1 MPKKSATEVTLDV
14 ICREIKE
21 LKEGQ
26 KELRADINRGK
37 GAIWLLLVISG
48 MVAGFLG
55 YFRKLILEYPVS
67 CTICLVWQFILTKK
81 WNGLM
86 FNNPFKLPTYSEW
99 KESVEKINAD
109 VMKFWKDWF
118 NDIKKTLDK

>member
-26 KELRADINRGK
+26 KELREDINRGK

-48 MVAGFLG
+48 MVVGFLG
-55 YFRKLILEYPVS
+55 YFK
-67 CTICLVWQFILTKK
+67 
-81 WNGLM
+81 N
-86 FNNPFKLPTYSEW
+86 
-99 KESVEKINAD
+99 
-109 VMKFWKDWF
+109 
-118 NDIKKTLDK
+118 

>member
-37 GAIWLLLVISG
+37 GAIWLLLVNSG
-48 MVAGFLG
+48 MVVGFLG
-55 YFRKLILEYPVS
+55 YFK
-67 CTICLVWQFILTKK
+67 
-81 WNGLM
+81 N
-86 FNNPFKLPTYSEW
+86 
-99 KESVEKINAD
+99 
-109 VMKFWKDWF
+109 
-118 NDIKKTLDK
+118 

>member
-1 MPKKSATEVTLDV
+1 MAKKSATEVTLDV

-48 MVAGFLG
+48 MVVGFLG
-55 YFRKLILEYPVS
+55 YFR
-67 CTICLVWQFILTKK
+67 
-81 WNGLM
+81 N
-86 FNNPFKLPTYSEW
+86 
-99 KESVEKINAD
+99 
-109 VMKFWKDWF
+109 
-118 NDIKKTLDK
+118 

>member
-1 MPKKSATEVTLDV
+1 MSKKSATEVTLDV

-48 MVAGFLG
+48 MVTGFLG
-55 YFRKLILEYPVS
+55 YFK
-67 CTICLVWQFILTKK
+67 
-81 WNGLM
+81 N
-86 FNNPFKLPTYSEW
+86 
-99 KESVEKINAD
+99 
-109 VMKFWKDWF
+109 
-118 NDIKKTLDK
+118 

>member
-1 MPKKSATEVTLDV
+1 MAKKSATEVTLDV

-48 MVAGFLG
+48 MVTGFLG
-55 YFRKLILEYPVS
+55 YFK
-67 CTICLVWQFILTKK
+67 
-81 WNGLM
+81 N
-86 FNNPFKLPTYSEW
+86 
-99 KESVEKINAD
+99 
-109 VMKFWKDWF
+109 
-118 NDIKKTLDK
+118 

>member
-48 MVAGFLG
+48 MVVGFLG
-55 YFRKLILEYPVS
+55 YFR
-67 CTICLVWQFILTKK
+67 
-81 WNGLM
+81 N
-86 FNNPFKLPTYSEW
+86 
-99 KESVEKINAD
+99 
-109 VMKFWKDWF
+109 
-118 NDIKKTLDK
+118 

>member
-26 KELRADINRGK
+26 KELREDINRGK

-48 MVAGFLG
+48 MVVGFLG
-55 YFRKLILEYPVS
+55 YFR
-67 CTICLVWQFILTKK
+67 
-81 WNGLM
+81 N
-86 FNNPFKLPTYSEW
+86 
-99 KESVEKINAD
+99 
-109 VMKFWKDWF
+109 
-118 NDIKKTLDK
+118 

>member
-1 MPKKSATEVTLDV
+1 MAKKSATEVTLDV

-48 MVAGFLG
+48 MVVGFLG
-55 YFRKLILEYPVS
+55 YF
-67 CTICLVWQFILTKK
+67 
-81 WNGLM
+81 
-86 FNNPFKLPTYSEW
+86 
-99 KESVEKINAD
+99 
-109 VMKFWKDWF
+109 
-118 NDIKKTLDK
+118 KTNT

>member
-48 MVAGFLG
+48 MVTGFLG
-55 YFRKLILEYPVS
+55 YFR
-67 CTICLVWQFILTKK
+67 
-81 WNGLM
+81 N
-86 FNNPFKLPTYSEW
+86 
-99 KESVEKINAD
+99 
-109 VMKFWKDWF
+109 
-118 NDIKKTLDK
+118 

>member
-48 MVAGFLG
+48 MVTGFLG
-55 YFRKLILEYPVS
+55 YFK
-67 CTICLVWQFILTKK
+67 
-81 WNGLM
+81 N
-86 FNNPFKLPTYSEW
+86 
-99 KESVEKINAD
+99 
-109 VMKFWKDWF
+109 
-118 NDIKKTLDK
+118 

>member
-1 MPKKSATEVTLDV
+1 MAKKSATEVTLDV

-26 KELRADINRGK
+26 KELREDINRGK

-55 YFRKLILEYPVS
+55 YFR
-67 CTICLVWQFILTKK
+67 
-81 WNGLM
+81 N
-86 FNNPFKLPTYSEW
+86 
-99 KESVEKINAD
+99 
-109 VMKFWKDWF
+109 
-118 NDIKKTLDK
+118 

>member
-48 MVAGFLG
+48 MVVGFLG
-55 YFRKLILEYPVS
+55 YFK
-67 CTICLVWQFILTKK
+67 
-81 WNGLM
+81 N
-86 FNNPFKLPTYSEW
+86 
-99 KESVEKINAD
+99 
-109 VMKFWKDWF
+109 
-118 NDIKKTLDK
+118 

>member
-1 MPKKSATEVTLDV
+1 MPRKSATEVTLDV

-48 MVAGFLG
+48 MVVGFLG
-55 YFRKLILEYPVS
+55 YFK
-67 CTICLVWQFILTKK
+67 
-81 WNGLM
+81 N
-86 FNNPFKLPTYSEW
+86 
-99 KESVEKINAD
+99 
-109 VMKFWKDWF
+109 
-118 NDIKKTLDK
+118 

>member
-55 YFRKLILEYPVS
+55 YFR
-67 CTICLVWQFILTKK
+67 
-81 WNGLM
+81 N
-86 FNNPFKLPTYSEW
+86 
-99 KESVEKINAD
+99 
-109 VMKFWKDWF
+109 
-118 NDIKKTLDK
+118 

>member
-48 MVAGFLG
+48 MVVGFLG
-55 YFRKLILEYPVS
+55 YFKKLILEYHVS
-67 CTICLVWQFILTKK
+67 CTICLLWQYTQTKK

>member
-1 MPKKSATEVTLDV
+1 MTKKSATEVTLDV

-48 MVAGFLG
+48 MVTGFLG
-55 YFRKLILEYPVS
+55 YFR
-67 CTICLVWQFILTKK
+67 
-81 WNGLM
+81 N
-86 FNNPFKLPTYSEW
+86 
-99 KESVEKINAD
+99 
-109 VMKFWKDWF
+109 
-118 NDIKKTLDK
+118 

>member
-1 MPKKSATEVTLDV
+1 MAKKSATEVTLDV

-48 MVAGFLG
+48 MVTGFLG
-55 YFRKLILEYPVS
+55 YFR
-67 CTICLVWQFILTKK
+67 
-81 WNGLM
+81 N
-86 FNNPFKLPTYSEW
+86 
-99 KESVEKINAD
+99 
-109 VMKFWKDWF
+109 
-118 NDIKKTLDK
+118 